1 MTTLRHH
8 ALQGAAWALSSV
20 TVVTVCLA
28 VYALVDDKRLA
39 LLYAGAFAVLDLVKY
54 LLWPTAR
61 EAVTSGRR
69 WSAAALLGAA
79 SVLAIGSGLATAE
92 RFTSALQARTAQQQA
107 HDQRH
112 ADLLATRAAA
122 ERELTQL
129 DSEAEAVRSEANALR
144 ARDIATPALALEN
157 AGLARID
164 AQRSAA
170 RERLDSTNRELAEL
184 QAQALPVAL
193 PADLT
198 PLLGIGLALALE
210 IIPALLL
217 TLARPA
223 PATAAQTHAAPLTE
237 TTPARAPAAEPAEA
251 EATAPAAP
259 APTAAQHPAQAGKF
273 GNAEFPRPDTPLP
286 QRIAALIARNTGDQR
301 PPYRHPS
308 TSGPVP
314 DDPVNSTTPSPGS
327 RRRPVPLHPR
337 LTPATAT

>member
-61 EAVTSGRR
+61 EAVTNGRR
-69 WSAAALLGAA
+69 RNAAVLIGAA

-112 ADLLATRAAA
+112 ADLLATRAAT

-129 DSEAEAVRSEANALR
+129 DSEAGAVRSEANALR
-144 ARDIATPALALEN
+144 ARDIATPALALEST
-157 AGLARID
+157 GLARID

-193 PADLT
+193 PAELA

-217 TLARPA
+217 TIARPA
-223 PATAAQTHAAPLTE
+223 PAAAQQLAAAQPAAPH
-237 TTPARAPAAEPAEA
+237 AE
-251 EATAPAAP
+251 PAAP
-259 APTAAQHPAQAGKF
+259 ADAPARTEQPAAEDSPAPVALVTL
-273 GNAEFPRPDTPLP
+273 D
-286 QRIAALIARNTGDQR
+286 QRLAAKLARRSGDQR
-301 PPYRHPS
+301 PPHRNPPPP
-308 TSGPVP
+308 SGPAP
-314 DDPVNSTTPSPGS
+314 NDSAGTSSPPPTT
-327 RRRPVPLHPR
+327 RRRPVPLRAHP
-337 LTPATAT
+337 TPAIAT

>member
-1 MTTLRHH
+1 MTPTIRHH

-157 AGLARID
+157 AGMARID

-193 PADLT
+193 PAELA

-217 TLARPA
+217 TIARPA
-223 PATAAQTHAAPLTE
+223 PAAQPTAQTNHTDSTQE
-237 TTPARAPAAEPAEA
+237 TTEQDAEPLSLPFAETCRRMA
-251 EATAPAAP
+251 DA
-259 APTAAQHPAQAGKF
+259 
-273 GNAEFPRPDTPLP
+273 
-286 QRIAALIARNTGDQR
+286 ARNMQITFRPSAHEGQR
-301 PPYRHPS
+301 PPHRNPPP
-308 TSGPVP
+308 SGPAP
-314 DDPVNSTTPSPGS
+314 NDSAGTSSPPPTT
-327 RRRPVPLHPR
+327 RRRPVPLRAHP
-337 LTPATAT
+337 TPAIAT

>member
-1 MTTLRHH
+1 MKPTIRHH

-112 ADLLATRAAA
+112 ADLLATRAAT

-129 DSEAEAVRSEANALR
+129 VAEAEAVRSEANALR

-157 AGLARID
+157 AGMARID

-193 PADLT
+193 PAELA

-217 TLARPA
+217 TIARPA
-223 PATAAQTHAAPLTE
+223 PAAAQQLTAAQ
-237 TTPARAPAAEPAEA
+237 
-251 EATAPAAP
+251 PAAP
-259 APTAAQHPAQAGKF
+259 HAEPVAPADVPAHTEQPAAAASPAPATLVTL
-273 GNAEFPRPDTPLP
+273 D
-286 QRIAALIARNTGDQR
+286 QRLAAKLARRSGDQR
-301 PPYRHPS
+301 PPHRNPPP
-308 TSGPVP
+308 SGPAP
-314 DDPVNSTTPSPGS
+314 NDSAGTSSPPPNT
-327 RRRPVPLHPR
+327 RRRPVPLRAHP
-337 LTPATAT
+337 TPAIAT

>member
-61 EAVTSGRR
+61 EAVSSGRR

-112 ADLLATRAAA
+112 ADLLATRAAT

-129 DSEAEAVRSEANALR
+129 DSEAGAVRSEANALR
-144 ARDIATPALALEN
+144 ARDIATPALALEST
-157 AGLARID
+157 GLARID

-193 PADLT
+193 PAELA

-217 TLARPA
+217 TIARPA
-223 PATAAQTHAAPLTE
+223 PVAAQQLAAAQHT
-237 TTPARAPAAEPAEA
+237 APHAEP
-251 EATAPAAP
+251 TAPARTEQLAAEDSPAP
-259 APTAAQHPAQAGKF
+259 ATLVTLDQRLAAK
-273 GNAEFPRPDTPLP
+273 L
-286 QRIAALIARNTGDQR
+286 ARRSGDQR
-301 PPYRHPS
+301 PPHRNPPP
-308 TSGPVP
+308 SGPAP
-314 DDPVNSTTPSPGS
+314 NDSAGTSSPPPNT
-327 RRRPVPLHPR
+327 RRRPVPLRAHPK
-337 LTPATAT
+337 PAIAT

>member
-8 ALQGAAWALSSV
+8 ALQGAAWALSSL
-20 TVVTVCLA
+20 TVVTICLA

-39 LLYAGAFAVLDLVKY
+39 LLYAAAFAVLDLVKY

-129 DSEAEAVRSEANALR
+129 VAEAEAVRSEANALR

-157 AGLARID
+157 AGMARID

-193 PADLT
+193 PAELA

-217 TLARPA
+217 TIARPA
-223 PATAAQTHAAPLTE
+223 PAAAQGQAVAPTEATLAHASAGEPTVAD
-237 TTPARAPAAEPAEA
+237 TTPLHAPTVDSPPAVEPH
-251 EATAPAAP
+251 
-259 APTAAQHPAQAGKF
+259 APTAP
-273 GNAEFPRPDTPLP
+273 NPETPLP
-286 QRIAALIARNTGDQR
+286 QRIAALIARSTGNQR
-301 PPYRHPS
+301 PPHRSPPP
-308 TSGPVP
+308 SGPAP
-314 DDPVNSTTPSPGS
+314 NDNAETGSPPLNP
-327 RRRPVPLHPR
+327 RRRPVPLRAH
-337 LTPATAT
+337 LTPAIAT

>member
-92 RFTSALQARTAQQQA
+92 RFTSALQARIAQQQA

-112 ADLLATRAAA
+112 ADLLATRAAT

-129 DSEAEAVRSEANALR
+129 DSEAGAVRSEANALR

-157 AGLARID
+157 AGMARID
-164 AQRSAA
+164 AQRRAA
-170 RERLDSTNRELAEL
+170 RERLDSTNHELAEL

-193 PADLT
+193 PAELA

-217 TLARPA
+217 TIARPA
-223 PATAAQTHAAPLTE
+223 PAAAQQLTAAQPAAPH
-237 TTPARAPAAEPAEA
+237 AE
-251 EATAPAAP
+251 PAAP
-259 APTAAQHPAQAGKF
+259 ADAPACTEQPAAAASPAPATLVTL
-273 GNAEFPRPDTPLP
+273 D
-286 QRIAALIARNTGDQR
+286 QRLAAKIERRSGDQR
-301 PPYRHPS
+301 PPHRNPPP
-308 TSGPVP
+308 SGPAP
-314 DDPVNSTTPSPGS
+314 NDSTGTSSPPPTT
-327 RRRPVPLHPR
+327 RRRPVPLRAHP
-337 LTPATAT
+337 TPAIAT